1 MMIPQT
7 FESGSARATEQF
19 AARLAPRLKPGDV
32 LGLVGDLGAGKTCF
46 VRGLARA
53 LGVPTDV
60 PVTSPTFTMMNEY
73 TGRLAIYHFDW
84 YRVSDVEELEA
95 IGYRDFVGGDGIA
108 VIEWADRVPGALPA
122 SYIRVDIELD
132 PDPNRRLISVEQV
145 SPIPRS

>member
-1 MMIPQT
+1 MMPSQT

-46 VRGLARA
+46 VRGLARG
-53 LGVPTDV
+53 LGVPADI

-73 TGRLAIYHFDW
+73 MGQLAIYHFDW

-95 IGYRDFVGGDGIA
+95 MGYRDFVGGDGIA
-108 VIEWADRVPGALPA
+108 VIEWADRVPSALPA
-122 SYIRVDIELD
+122 QYIRIDIGLE
-132 PDPNRRLISVEQV
+132 PDPNRRLIELQCM
-145 SPIPRS
+145 SPNPRV